1 MAIKSIVAVKDGALG
16 AFLPPFFVPS
26 IGVAVRHFGDE
37 VHNKESPMF
46 AHPEDYELYHLG
58 VFDDDGGL
66 FNIFPQPVR
75 LARGLD
81 YEER

>member
-1 MAIKSIVAVKDGALG
+1 MAQKAIVCVKDGALG

-58 VFDDDGGL
+58 QFDDAGIFD
-66 FNIFPQPVR
+66 IFPQPVR